1 MNKLFAAAIVG
12 GIALATSVSAAS
24 AQTPATQTTAT
35 QTAAASDLAHLFPS
49 LVAEAKSKTPAV
61 TERGTINTSLS
72 AAEWYWASGDQAKAV
87 SYLNFARGRLGLR
100 LLPLDSV
107 TQQAGRTP

>member
-12 GIALATSVSAAS
+12 GIALALSASAVS
-24 AQTPATQTTAT
+24 AQTPAT

-49 LVAEAKSKTPAV
+49 LVAEAKSKTPA
-61 TERGTINTSLS
+61 TSERSTINTSLS
-72 AAEWYWASGDQAKAV
+72 AAEWYWASGDQGKAV

>member
-12 GIALATSVSAAS
+12 GVALVSSVSAVS
-24 AQTPATQTTAT
+24 AQTSAASAT

-49 LVAEAKSKTPAV
+49 LVAEARGKTPAV

-100 LLPLDSV
+100 LVPLDSA
-107 TQQAGRTP
+107 TRQAGRTP

>member
-12 GIALATSVSAAS
+12 GIALASSVSAVS
-24 AQTPATQTTAT
+24 AQTPVQAPAT
-35 QTAAASDLAHLFPS
+35 QTAAVSDLAHLFPS

-100 LLPLDSV
+100 LLPFDSV